1 MLVKCSWCCLWI
13 QISFCMWQNIAA
25 QIKYSKFFVNLNS
38 TVFYFSKLYSLK
50 ITNQDYIYC
59 WQFFFFFFNFT
70 HKQRKVY
77 IFDSDKFYIFQKK
90 IHLKIFRYTLKGYNN
105 RLETRRILRRK
116 RGKFIQ
122 RVSSFQR
129 DRSIRGGGG
138 IERGRRS
145 PWRPRHSEIRRNRD
159 QIAYRS
165 LHV

>member
-1 MLVKCSWCCLWI
+1 MLP
-13 QISFCMWQNIAA
+13 
-25 QIKYSKFFVNLNS
+25 LNS
-38 TVFYFSKLYSLK
+38 NIVLYVTKHCRTNKVFEIFCKFKFNRFLFFETLFVKNNKSRLYLLLA
-50 ITNQDYIYC
+50 I
-59 WQFFFFFFNFT
+59 FFFFFLILRTN
-70 HKQRKVY
+70 RKVY

-145 PWRPRHSEIRRNRD
+145 P
-159 QIAYRS
+159 
-165 LHV
+165 